1 MLLHNHAYS
10 YVSLALTV
18 IIIFLI
24 LLASNTHTTASFF
37 HRHGQAQTSQLPTI
51 LALTPTNSP
60 SYTAL
65 LLANLPA
72 HIYALPL
79 PNASLI
85 DERAYPQGN
94 HRHLSPTDRLA
105 WRAHMDAMQYI
116 IAKNLNIALVISS
129 DLASSENLLQRV
141 EQGDWDVTFLTNTT
155 EGFAYAVTQSG
166 ARKIM
171 YEHGIRNFDRE
182 FRAALGEWCR
192 GETRNMGEKPRCV
205 DGLQG
210 KMVDR
215 KTVV

>member
-94 HRHLSPTDRLA
+94 HRHLSPTDRSA

-116 IAKNLNIALVISS
+116 IAKNLNITLVTS
-129 DLASSENLLQRV
+129 
-141 EQGDWDVTFLTNTT
+141 GDWDVTFLSNTT
-155 EGFAYAVTQSG
+155 KGFAYAVTQSG